1 MRGSWILTFTAIPL
15 VLSYA
20 FAGTPDPYMGDWKG
34 TVQTNGKTQSV
45 AVYMI
50 PYGNGWYEMKIVS
63 AFNQR
68 VPTLFHLRG
77 RIQNEIA
84 RFVDL
89 MPFDPTRV
97 IGTTDRGVVVDAS
110 LWEGKIS
117 HTGTLT
123 LQGTIAGRLDGRF
136 RLEKFQRVSPT
147 LGAKPPP
154 NAIVLFDGTNLN
166 EWEQADHPGKKP
178 NWKILPGG
186 ILEVGK
192 GNIRTKRTFRDFF
205 LHLEFRTPYM
215 PFARGQA
222 RGNSGVYLQGRY
234 EVQVLDSYGLV
245 GEDNECG
252 GIYHVARPRVN
263 MCFPSLQWQTYDITF
278 RAARFDASGKK
289 IANARVTVL
298 HNGVVVHKDRELP
311 GPTPGALDQN
321 EAAPGPILLQDHGN
335 PVQYRNI
342 WIVEK

>member
-1 MRGSWILTFTAIPL
+1 MRYSSILAGCGISL
-15 VLSYA
+15 VLFQT
-20 FAGTPDPYMGDWKG
+20 FAGTPDSYMGDWKG
-34 TVQTNGKTQSV
+34 TLEINGKSQSV
-45 AVYMI
+45 AIYMI

-77 RIQNEIA
+77 QIQDKTA

-89 MPFDPTRV
+89 IPFDPTHV
-97 IGTTDRGVVVDAS
+97 IGTTDQGVVVDAS
-110 LWEGKIS
+110 LWEGKVFPTNPLS
-117 HTGTLT
+117 LR
-123 LQGTIAGRLDGRF
+123 GTIAGRVHGRF
-136 RLEKFQRVSPT
+136 RMEKFRRVSPT
-147 LGAKPPP
+147 LGAKPPS

-192 GNIRTKRTFRDFF
+192 GNIRTKRTFRYFV

-234 EVQVLDSYGLV
+234 EVQILDSYGLA

-263 MCFPSLQWQTYDITF
+263 MCFPPLQWQTYDITF
-278 RAARFDASGKK
+278 RAARFDRSGKK

-298 HNGVVVHKDRELP
+298 HNGVVIHENLELP
-311 GPTPGALDQN
+311 GPTPGGLDQN
-321 EAAPGPILLQDHGN
+321 EALPGPILLQDHGN
-335 PVQYRNI
+335 PVQFRNI
-342 WIVEK
+342 WIIEK